1 MTIERTTAKNIT
13 IFIEQTKPGMI
24 IITFPNIY
32 INHSR
37 IIMFLSSSSHD
48 ITQPMKPE
56 RGFALYSPKKTI
68 DSFFVNNL
76 CPVVRPARERT
87 RRTARRFVSVTRC

>member
-1 MTIERTTAKNIT
+1 MSIKVAL
-13 IFIEQTKPGMI
+13 GMI
-24 IITFPNIY
+24 IITFPDIY

-37 IIMFLSSSSHD
+37 IIISSSPSSHD
-48 ITQPMKPE
+48 TTQPIKFPE

-76 CPVVRPARERT
+76 
-87 RRTARRFVSVTRC
+87 

>member
-1 MTIERTTAKNIT
+1 MSIKVAL
-13 IFIEQTKPGMI
+13 GMI

-37 IIMFLSSSSHD
+37 IIIFLSSSSHD
-48 ITQPMKPE
+48 TTQPMKPE